1 MGFHDRFDMFDP
13 PLNVPLPWYPK
24 QYNHFRMKT
33 HGFSDTHHIN
43 HHFPNG
49 KPWILPIKTIIFPI
63 KNHDFP
69 YKNHDFPYEDHDFSR
84 LYEPQSTGLAPG
96 LPHVTPAPPRQHV
109 ALQQVGWCTQ
119 HSSAAPLAS
128 RWPGEMPRGLAFFG
142 GYHVYYVYYVCM

>member
-1 MGFHDRFDMFDP
+1 MISQTIQSFP
-13 PLNVPLPWYPK
+13 YENPWI
-24 QYNHFRMKT
+24 FRHTSYKSSFSQWKT
-33 HGFSDTHHIN
+33 MDTPYKN
-43 HHFPNG
+43 HHFPY
-49 KPWILPIKTIIFPI
+49 